1 MRIAPAIFLAC
12 IALFAPLAARADE
25 PSVERG
31 LYVSI
36 LGGCHDCH
44 SMGYSENQGKINPA
58 TALRGSTVGFQG
70 PWGTTYPP
78 NLRLIASKMTE
89 DFFLRIASTLETAPP
104 MPWYNVRNMTETDI
118 RSLYRYILS
127 LGEPG
132 AAAPLMV
139 APGDRL
145 KTPYIVVAPPQ
156 PVPPCGSDF
165 DCGIGEICGTAE
177 PRQCVKR

>member
-1 MRIAPAIFLAC
+1 MPCGWTLFLQLLKLHFTTKVVKEHMLPFTRDDFLAN
-12 IALFAPLAARADE
+12 FATYNEAIWPL
-25 PSVERG
+25 
-31 LYVSI
+31 
-36 LGGCHDCH
+36 
-44 SMGYSENQGKINPA
+44 Q
-58 TALRGSTVGFQG
+58 

-104 MPWYNVRNMTETDI
+104 MPWYNVRRMTETDI
-118 RSLYRYILS
+118 RSLYRYIRS

-139 APGDRL
+139 APGDRV
-145 KTPYIVVAPPQ
+145 KTPYILVAPPQ

-165 DCGIGEICGTAE
+165 DCGIGEICGTTE